1 MSLLLTARLKAPVY
15 ERLREK
21 GALTPDEVEILIELG
36 VLKQNEKVV

>member
-21 GALTPDEVEILIELG
+21 GALTEDEVEVLEALG
-36 VLKQNEKVV
+36 VLKQKKERI